1 MTEREQ
7 FEAWWN
13 EAAYTSDTLAKHEQN
28 IAWCAWQAARA
39 AAPAEPVAF
48 IWHIHQGEGTK
59 SLRWHKPSQWEY
71 ATKVEPLYA
80 SPPRSA
86 E

>member
-39 AAPAEPVAF
+39 AAPAEPTALEAIMRKRFKIVDAVVR
-48 IWHIHQGEGTK
+48 EDEC
-59 SLRWHKPSQWEY
+59 SPSP
-71 ATKVEPLYA
+71 K
-80 SPPRSA
+80 
-86 E
+86 